1 MLDLNGFSFGTRA
14 VRAGTE
20 PEPVTGAIMTPVFQT
35 STYVQPK
42 PAEAKVHEYS
52 RSGNPTRDAL
62 EFAVAELEGS
72 KHGLA
77 FASGMAAIDTVL
89 RLLSSGD
96 HVVASDDLY
105 GGTYRLFTAVLE
117 RFGISFSFVDAREVE
132 QVAQAMR
139 PETKLVWVETPTNP
153 LLKIVDLA
161 KLAEVAHAGN
171 AWLAVDNTFATPYLQ
186 QPLQLGADFVVHST
200 TKYMGGHSDV
210 VGGAI
215 VVREQALRDRLWY
228 LQNAIGAV
236 PGPWD
241 CFLTLRG
248 LKTLH
253 VRMQRHCENAAKVAA
268 YLSEHA
274 AVDRVYYPGLPSH
287 PGHEVA
293 ASQMSAGGGMVSI
306 ELKGGV
312 DAGYKL
318 CMNTQLFQLAES
330 LGGVESLIEQPAT
343 MTHASVSPEARRAAG
358 LADGL
363 VRLSVGIE
371 DGDDLIRDL
380 EQALAAK

>member
-1 MLDLNGFSFGTRA
+1 M
-14 VRAGTE
+14 
-20 PEPVTGAIMTPVFQT
+20 
-35 STYVQPK
+35 
-42 PAEAKVHEYS
+42 
-52 RSGNPTRDAL
+52 
-62 EFAVAELEGS
+62 
-72 KHGLA
+72 
-77 FASGMAAIDTVL
+77 
-89 RLLSSGD
+89 
-96 HVVASDDLY
+96 
-105 GGTYRLFTAVLE
+105 
-117 RFGISFSFVDAREVE
+117 
-132 QVAQAMR
+132 
-139 PETKLVWVETPTNP
+139 
-153 LLKIVDLA
+153 
-161 KLAEVAHAGN
+161 
-171 AWLAVDNTFATPYLQ
+171 
-186 QPLQLGADFVVHST
+186 HST